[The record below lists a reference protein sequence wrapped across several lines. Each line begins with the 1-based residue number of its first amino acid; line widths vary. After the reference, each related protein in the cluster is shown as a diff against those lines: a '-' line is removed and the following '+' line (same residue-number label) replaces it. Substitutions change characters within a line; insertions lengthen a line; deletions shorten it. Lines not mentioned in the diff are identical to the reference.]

1 MPRPERPKIYHIVHV
16 DRLASIA
23 ADRYLFSDTVISER
37 EGAGTTI
44 GMGKIKRRRLSLPIT
59 CQPGL
64 HVGECVPFYWCPRS
78 VMLFLIHR
86 DNHPDLTYHGGQQHI
101 LHFEADLLR
110 TVEWAEKH
118 GKRWAFTL
126 SNAGAYYFED
136 RCELGQLNEINW
148 DAVSARK
155 WSGRGV
161 PAAVQEGKQ
170 AEFLIEDCFPWELV
184 ERIGIRSNAVVN
196 RVDQA
201 LTAIAHRPVIEV
213 LTDWYYLD

>member
-1 MPRPERPKIYHIVHV
+1 MRKAKSIAWNRRTHVRYYRRWAARYTRELGRPTAGRMPRPEHPKIYHIVHV

-23 ADRYLFSDTVISER
+23 ADGYLFSDRVISER

-44 GMGKIKRRRLSLPIT
+44 GMGRIKRRRLSLPIA

-86 DNHPDLTYHGGQQHI
+86 DNDPDLTYHGGQQPI
-101 LHFEADLLR
+101 LHLEADLLR
-110 TVEWAEKH
+110 TVEWAEQQV
-118 GKRWAFTL
+118 KRWAFTL
-126 SNAGAYYFED
+126 SNAGSYYFEN
-136 RCELGQLNEINW
+136 RCDLRHLNEINW

-161 PAAVQEGKQ
+161 PAAVKEGKQ
-170 AEFLIEDCFPWELV
+170 AEFLIEDYFPWQL
-184 ERIGIRSNAVVN
+184 
-196 RVDQA
+196 
-201 LTAIAHRPVIEV
+201 
-213 LTDWYYLD
+213 

>member
-16 DRLASIA
+16 DRLESIA
-23 ADRYLFSDTVISER
+23 ADGYLFSDAVISER
-37 EGAGTTI
+37 GGAGSTI
-44 GMGKIKRRRLSLPIT
+44 GMGRIKQRRLTLPIG

-86 DNHPDLTYHGGQQHI
+86 DNDPDLTYHGGQQPI
-101 LHFEADLLR
+101 LHLEADLLR
-110 TVEWAEKH
+110 TIEWAEEH

-148 DAVSARK
+148 DAVSATK

-161 PAAVQEGKQ
+161 PAAVKEGKQ
-170 AEFLIEDCFPWELV
+170 AEFLIESCFPWDLV
-184 ERIGIRSNAVVN
+184 ERIGVRSNGVVN

-201 LTAIAHRPVIEV
+201 LTGNAHRPVIEV
-213 LTDWYYLD
+213 RADWYYLY

>member
-1 MPRPERPKIYHIVHV
+1 MPRPEHPKIYHIVHV

-23 ADRYLFSDTVISER
+23 ADGYLFSDRVISER

-44 GMGKIKRRRLSLPIT
+44 GMGRIKRRRLSLPIA

-86 DNHPDLTYHGGQQHI
+86 DNDPDLTYHGGQQPI
-101 LHFEADLLR
+101 LHLEADLLR
-110 TVEWAEKH
+110 TVEWAEQH
-118 GKRWAFTL
+118 AKRWAFTL
-126 SNAGAYYFED
+126 SNAGSYYFEN
-136 RCELGQLNEINW
+136 RCDLRQLTEVNW

-161 PAAVQEGKQ
+161 PAAVKEGKQ
-170 AEFLIEDCFPWELV
+170 AEFVIEDCFPWQLV
-184 ERIGIRSNAVVN
+184 ERIGVHSNAVAN

-201 LTAIAHRPVIEV
+201 LTAIAHRPLIEV
-213 LTDWYYLD
+213 RTDWYYLD